1 VSEYDDFDFE
11 DYGKRPP
18 DPKEISAK
26 AILEDFFD
34 RSRERVF
41 FSRQVEVQH
50 EDQFFHW
57 ITNRAIR
64 DLIDDGTIRG
74 ETRALK
80 NVGTIHLL
88 WHRNYR
94 FYKRSA
100 KRLVELVEA
109 YADPNIGGALGLHGE
124 TMVLAGFAR
133 SEFVM
138 RGHNTR
144 IFRGKIWEN
153 TEHDLDFIFERD
165 SVVYGIEVKN
175 TLGYM
180 EYEEFDIK
188 IRLCGHLGIRPV
200 FVVRMIPK
208 TWIKELID
216 RGGYAMILKYQLYP
230 WTHRDLSQRVAREL
244 GLPVDAPRALADGT
258 MERFLRWH
266 EKNM

>member
-1 VSEYDDFDFE
+1 MSEYDDFDFE
-11 DYGKRPP
+11 DYRKRPP

-124 TMVLAGFAR
+124 TMVLGIGWIR
-133 SEFVM
+133 S
-138 RGHNTR
+138 
-144 IFRGKIWEN
+144 
-153 TEHDLDFIFERD
+153 
-165 SVVYGIEVKN
+165 
-175 TLGYM
+175 
-180 EYEEFDIK
+180 
-188 IRLCGHLGIRPV
+188 IRVC
-200 FVVRMIPK
+200 
-208 TWIKELID
+208 
-216 RGGYAMILKYQLYP
+216 
-230 WTHRDLSQRVAREL
+230 
-244 GLPVDAPRALADGT
+244 
-258 MERFLRWH
+258 H
-266 EKNM
+266 EGP